1 MEECRRAALRNESSS
16 ERRDLCWNA
25 LEGRGSCGRKAVVIL
40 GWRRSAAVRLFGVS
54 DEGGQGTGGVTAEPL
69 SPAYLFRL

>member
-16 ERRDLCWNA
+16 ERRALCWNA
-25 LEGRGSCGRKAVVIL
+25 LKGRGSCGRKAVVIL
-40 GWRRSAAVRLFGVS
+40 GWGRSAAVRLFGELQG
-54 DEGGQGTGGVTAEPL
+54 DGQTVGGVTAEPL